1 MPRPDDEDREEGFLG
16 RWARRKRET
25 LIPAPDRQID
35 TQQGNGAAT
44 GSLSRNGGEMERG
57 PAPQSTSVGSAPS
70 QPSPVPG
77 EGSRAGASSV
87 KTESVQAEP
96 EMVEPPSLDLVDKDF
111 DLAHWLKQNVPEEW
125 KLKALRRAW
134 ESDPAISGYL
144 DPARDYAL
152 DWNTPGGAPGY
163 GPLSESDNV
172 EEMLANIFGKPPEPA
187 AEQGEAVRND
197 VAVVQPS
204 SNEAGDADSAAP
216 QQGVARAADDLQ
228 PVRLSD
234 EGVSRKSAENATET
248 AGSSGG
254 SSVAAQKAPEIQLS
268 QQRSRRRGGGATPL

>member
-1 MPRPDDEDREEGFLG
+1 MSRPDDEDRDEGFLG
-16 RWARRKRET
+16 RWARRKREAQQPVAPAVVEQRDAPPPT
-25 LIPAPDRQID
+25 SDLAAPAP
-35 TQQGNGAAT
+35 
-44 GSLSRNGGEMERG
+44 
-57 PAPQSTSVGSAPS
+57 
-70 QPSPVPG
+70 
-77 EGSRAGASSV
+77 
-87 KTESVQAEP
+87 EP

-172 EEMLANIFGKPPEPA
+172 EEMLANIFGKPPE
-187 AEQGEAVRND
+187 AVRND

-204 SNEAGDADSAAP
+204 SNEAGDDDPAAPQPKAEAEQSPVRLSKLEASAKSAEMATEAVSVIPKASAAP
-216 QQGVARAADDLQ
+216 QNRAES
-228 PVRLSD
+228 PRL
-234 EGVSRKSAENATET
+234 
-248 AGSSGG
+248 
-254 SSVAAQKAPEIQLS
+254 
-268 QQRSRRRGGGATPL
+268 RRRGGGATPL

>member
-1 MPRPDDEDREEGFLG
+1 MSRPDDEDREEGFLG
-16 RWARRKRET
+16 RWARRKQQAQQPPS
-25 LIPAPDRQID
+25 PA
-35 TQQGNGAAT
+35 AA
-44 GSLSRNGGEMERG
+44 EP
-57 PAPQSTSVGSAPS
+57 PALPAVTSDPAVSAP
-70 QPSPVPG
+70 
-77 EGSRAGASSV
+77 EA
-87 KTESVQAEP
+87 

-187 AEQGEAVRND
+187 SEQGEAVRND

-204 SNEAGDADSAAP
+204 SNEGDEADSAAP
-216 QQGVARAADDLQ
+216 QQVSAMAADDIQ

-234 EGVSRKSAENATET
+234 GGVSRKFAKNAAESDTPPGDGSA
-248 AGSSGG
+248 
-254 SSVAAQKAPEIQLS
+254 AAQKTPEIQPP
-268 QQRSRRRGGGATPL
+268 QQRARRRGGGATPL

>member
-1 MPRPDDEDREEGFLG
+1 MSRPDDEDQGEGFLG
-16 RWARRKRET
+16 RWARRKKEAQQPAVPVVT
-25 LIPAPDRQID
+25 ESPVQPVVSADPAAPAP
-35 TQQGNGAAT
+35 
-44 GSLSRNGGEMERG
+44 
-57 PAPQSTSVGSAPS
+57 
-70 QPSPVPG
+70 
-77 EGSRAGASSV
+77 
-87 KTESVQAEP
+87 EP

-134 ESDPAISGYL
+134 ESDPMISSYL

-172 EEMLANIFGKPPEPA
+172 EEMLANIFGKPPEPVA
-187 AEQGEAVRND
+187 DPTEAVRND
-197 VAVVQPS
+197 VAVVRPS
-204 SNEAGDADSAAP
+204 SNDESGSDSAAA
-216 QQGVARAADDLQ
+216 QQGLATAADDPQ

-234 EGVSRKSAENATET
+234 EGVSRKSTENAAET
-248 AGSSGG
+248 GGSSGG
-254 SSVAAQKAPEIQLS
+254 NSVAAQKTPEIPPS

>member
-16 RWARRKRET
+16 RWARRKREAQQPAQPAAE
-25 LIPAPDRQID
+25 PAP
-35 TQQGNGAAT
+35 TGTEPASEAA
-44 GSLSRNGGEMERG
+44 
-57 PAPQSTSVGSAPS
+57 A
-70 QPSPVPG
+70 
-77 EGSRAGASSV
+77 
-87 KTESVQAEP
+87 AEP
-96 EMVEPPSLDLVDKDF
+96 EAEMVEPPSLDLIDKDF

-134 ESDPAISGYL
+134 ESDPMISTYL

-187 AEQGEAVRND
+187 AEPTEPVRND

-204 SNEAGDADSAAP
+204 SSEAEAEHFAALQREAGGEPLPTRLSGPEISIESSEIAAKPAPAGEVSSAAS
-216 QQGVARAADDLQ
+216 QNRAEI
-228 PVRLSD
+228 PRL
-234 EGVSRKSAENATET
+234 
-248 AGSSGG
+248 
-254 SSVAAQKAPEIQLS
+254 
-268 QQRSRRRGGGATPL
+268 RRRGGGAAPL

>member
-1 MPRPDDEDREEGFLG
+1 MSRPDDEDREEGFLG
-16 RWARRKRET
+16 RWARRKKEAQQ
-25 LIPAPDRQID
+25 PAPP
-35 TQQGNGAAT
+35 AAEPT
-44 GSLSRNGGEMERG
+44 PITTEPVSETAA
-57 PAPQSTSVGSAPS
+57 PAP
-70 QPSPVPG
+70 
-77 EGSRAGASSV
+77 
-87 KTESVQAEP
+87 EP
-96 EMVEPPSLDLVDKDF
+96 EMVEPPSLDLIDKDF

-134 ESDPAISGYL
+134 ESDPMISSYL

-172 EEMLANIFGKPPEPA
+172 EEMLSSIFGKPPEPA

-204 SNEAGDADSAAP
+204 SNDEIRSDSAAP
-216 QQGVARAADDLQ
+216 QQGLASTADDLQ

-234 EGVSRKSAENATET
+234 GGVSRKSAENAAET
-248 AGSSGG
+248 GGSSGG
-254 SSVAAQKAPEIQLS
+254 NSVAVQKTPEIPPS
-268 QQRSRRRGGGATPL
+268 QQRARRRGGGATPL

>member
-1 MPRPDDEDREEGFLG
+1 MMSRPEDEDRGEGFLG
-16 RWARRKRET
+16 RWARRKREAQQPGVPVVEEPPSVP
-25 LIPAPDRQID
+25 PATSEI
-35 TQQGNGAAT
+35 AA
-44 GSLSRNGGEMERG
+44 SE
-57 PAPQSTSVGSAPS
+57 P
-70 QPSPVPG
+70 
-77 EGSRAGASSV
+77 
-87 KTESVQAEP
+87 EP

-134 ESDPAISGYL
+134 ESDPMISGYL

-187 AEQGEAVRND
+187 AEPTEAVRND

-204 SNEAGDADSAAP
+204 SNEGSDADPAAPQRETGVEPSSVRLSEVEASVKSNENAAETTSSAGASSAAP
-216 QQGVARAADDLQ
+216 QNRAES
-228 PVRLSD
+228 PRL
-234 EGVSRKSAENATET
+234 
-248 AGSSGG
+248 
-254 SSVAAQKAPEIQLS
+254 
-268 QQRSRRRGGGATPL
+268 RRRGGGAMPL

>member
-1 MPRPDDEDREEGFLG
+1 MSRPDDEDREEGFLG
-16 RWARRKRET
+16 RWARRKKEAQQPAT
-25 LIPAPDRQID
+25 PVAAEQPDAPAPASQ
-35 TQQGNGAAT
+35 A
-44 GSLSRNGGEMERG
+44 S
-57 PAPQSTSVGSAPS
+57 PQ
-70 QPSPVPG
+70 
-77 EGSRAGASSV
+77 
-87 KTESVQAEP
+87 EP
-96 EMVEPPSLDLVDKDF
+96 EAEMVEPPSLDLIDKDF

-134 ESDPAISGYL
+134 ESDPMISGYL

-187 AEQGEAVRND
+187 AEPGEAVRND

-204 SNEAGDADSAAP
+204 SNEGGEADSAAP
-216 QQGVARAADDLQ
+216 QQGVARAADDHQ

-234 EGVSRKSAENATET
+234 EGVSRKSAENAAET
-248 AGSSGG
+248 GGSSGG
-254 SSVAAQKAPEIQLS
+254 SSVAVQKTPEIQPP
-268 QQRSRRRGGGATPL
+268 QQRARRRGGGATPL

>member
-1 MPRPDDEDREEGFLG
+1 MPRPEDEDREEGFLG
-16 RWARRKRET
+16 RWARRKQEAQSRDLPSPPLWGRVGEGGMPSST
-25 LIPAPDRQID
+25 EVVP
-35 TQQGNGAAT
+35 GAEGTVGAT
-44 GSLSRNGGEMERG
+44 
-57 PAPQSTSVGSAPS
+57 PPS
-70 QPSPVPG
+70 QPSPTRG
-77 EGSRAGASSV
+77 EGSRAP
-87 KTESVQAEP
+87 AEP

-187 AEQGEAVRND
+187 GEPVEAVRND
-197 VAVVQPS
+197 VAVVRPS
-204 SNEAGDADSAAP
+204 SNEAEDADPAAPQREAGVEPSPVRLSKVEASVKSSENAAETASSADAVSAAP
-216 QQGVARAADDLQ
+216 QNRTEIS
-228 PVRLSD
+228 RL
-234 EGVSRKSAENATET
+234 
-248 AGSSGG
+248 
-254 SSVAAQKAPEIQLS
+254 
-268 QQRSRRRGGGATPL
+268 RRRGGGATPL

>member
-1 MPRPDDEDREEGFLG
+1 MSRPDDADREEGFLG
-16 RWARRKRET
+16 RWARRKQEAQQTAPPAAEPTPITTEPVSET
-25 LIPAPDRQID
+25 AAPAP
-35 TQQGNGAAT
+35 
-44 GSLSRNGGEMERG
+44 
-57 PAPQSTSVGSAPS
+57 
-70 QPSPVPG
+70 
-77 EGSRAGASSV
+77 
-87 KTESVQAEP
+87 EP
-96 EMVEPPSLDLVDKDF
+96 EMVEPPSLDLIDKDF

-134 ESDPAISGYL
+134 ESDPMISGYL

-204 SNEAGDADSAAP
+204 SNDESGPDSAAA
-216 QQGVARAADDLQ
+216 QQVPAIAADTAQ

-234 EGVSRKSAENATET
+234 EGVSRKYVEKAAESRVSPSDN
-248 AGSSGG
+248 
-254 SSVAAQKAPEIQLS
+254 SVAMQKTPDIQPP
-268 QQRSRRRGGGATPL
+268 QQRARRRGGGATPL